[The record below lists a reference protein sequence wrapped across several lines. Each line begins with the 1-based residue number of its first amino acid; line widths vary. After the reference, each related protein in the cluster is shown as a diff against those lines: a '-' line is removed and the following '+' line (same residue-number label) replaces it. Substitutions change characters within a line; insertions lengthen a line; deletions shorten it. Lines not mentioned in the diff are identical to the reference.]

1 MQYVGCIYTYRE
13 GCICVCAIVC
23 GPVTVCVFLLVC
35 MCMPGL
41 AAVDERVVGGQNCGR
56 HQQPY
61 QVALMRS
68 PKIVRCGGVLIH
80 PCWVLTAAHCAL
92 NSPIS
97 MRLGEYSL
105 RTTEGTEQFIKSTQ
119 SFVHPNY
126 NSTTHDSDLMLLKLQ
141 NVARINNYVRTI
153 DLPDNCP
160 EPNTECVVSGWGT
173 IKTPQVYYPDVLQC
187 GNLYI
192 LRNTDCNKIYPNAVT
207 ENMLCAGVTKGG
219 VDSCQGDSGSPLVCN
234 EKLHGIVSWGS
245 QLCSQRG
252 KPGVYTKVCRYT
264 NWIQDTIRKN
274 SCN

>member
-1 MQYVGCIYTYRE
+1 M
-13 GCICVCAIVC
+13 CVCN
-23 GPVTVCVFLLVC
+23 CVWACYCVRIPACVHVYARLSI
-35 MCMPGL
+35 L

-173 IKTPQVYYPDVLQC
+173 IKTPQ
-187 GNLYI
+187 
-192 LRNTDCNKIYPNAVT
+192 
-207 ENMLCAGVTKGG
+207 GVIFGMDG
-219 VDSCQGDSGSPLVCN
+219 WMDGW
-234 EKLHGIVSWGS
+234 IV
-245 QLCSQRG
+245 
-252 KPGVYTKVCRYT
+252 
-264 NWIQDTIRKN
+264 
-274 SCN
+274 